1 MRRKYDYRASCLKR
15 IDLDEEKVDV
25 DYSGHRPQSGD
36 VVAVKITSV
45 NDTYRELDLKGGEL
59 VELQEGDIV
68 LGTFGNRAGV
78 KGYIGEVPEGIEE
91 GDEVNFIGSGGLFGD
106 YTSSAKELEDPCT
119 AEFLGYVRNGEEIL
133 NMKDHGIETT
143 DEIEVDANLVA
154 VVASRMDAGKTTLA
168 TKLIEN
174 LSEEYRIGS
183 LKFTGSARE
192 RDRLSMYDAGS
203 EISLDF
209 VDAGLPSTVE
219 DPEEVISSAKG
230 LVNEAWE
237 QEEDLD
243 FVIVEFGAGLISNY
257 RVQEV
262 LRELDIKESVFS
274 VCVAS
279 LDVMGAYGLKEVL
292 EDIDYEITFSS
303 GPITDTTAGKDTIE
317 DYVGVPTCNAFREGE
332 MEEAAELVAESF
344 ENLD

>member
-1 MRRKYDYRASCLKR
+1 MHREYDYKASCLKR
-15 IDLDEEKVDV
+15 IDLDEEEIEVE
-25 DYSGHRPQSGD
+25 YSGHRPQTGD
-36 VVAVKITSV
+36 VIAVRITSV
-45 NDTYRELDLKGGEL
+45 NETYRELDLEGGEL

-78 KGYIGEVPEGIEE
+78 KGYIGEVPEDIKE
-91 GDEVNFIGSGGLFGD
+91 GDRVSFLGSGGIFGD
-106 YTSSAKELEDPCT
+106 YTSSAKELEEPCT

-133 NMKDHGIETT
+133 NMKDHGVETAE
-143 DEIEVDANLVA
+143 EIEVDASMVA

-168 TKLIEN
+168 SELIER
-174 LSEEYRIGS
+174 LSEEYSVGS

-230 LVNEAWE
+230 LVNEAWR
-237 QEEDLD
+237 QEDLD
-243 FVIVEFGAGLISNY
+243 FVVVEFGAGLISNY

-262 LRELDIKESVFS
+262 LRDLDIKDTVFS
-274 VCVAS
+274 VCAVS
-279 LDVMGAYGLKEVL
+279 LDVMGAYGLKEAL
-292 EDIDYEITFSS
+292 DDIDYSITFCS
-303 GPITDTTAGKDTIE
+303 GPITDTTAGKQTIE
-317 DYVGVPTCNAFREGE
+317 DYVGVPTCNAFKEGE
-332 MEEAAELVAESF
+332 MDEAVELVSEEFES
-344 ENLD
+344 LD

>member
-15 IDLDEEKVDV
+15 IDLDEQKVDV
-25 DYSGHRPQSGD
+25 EYSGHRPQSGD
-36 VVAVKITSV
+36 VIAVKITSV
-45 NDTYRELDLKGGEL
+45 NETYRELDLEGGEL
-59 VELQEGDIV
+59 EELEEGDIV

-78 KGYIGEVPEGIEE
+78 KGYIGEVPEKIEE
-91 GDEVNFIGSGGLFGD
+91 GDKVSFLGSGGIFGD

-119 AEFLGYVRNGEEIL
+119 AEFLGYVRSGEEIL
-133 NMKDHGIETT
+133 NMKDHGIETA
-143 DEIEVDANLVA
+143 DEIEVDARIVA

-174 LSEEYRIGS
+174 LSEDYSVGS

-203 EISLDF
+203 KISLDF

-230 LVNEAWE
+230 LVNEAWR
-237 QEEDLD
+237 QEDLD
-243 FVIVEFGAGLISNY
+243 FVVVEFGAGLISNY

-262 LRELDIKESVFS
+262 LRDLDVKDSVFS
-274 VCVAS
+274 VCAVS
-279 LDVMGAYGLKEVL
+279 LDVMGAYGLKEAL
-292 EDIDYEITFSS
+292 EGIDYDITFCS
-303 GPITDTTAGKDTIE
+303 GPITDTTAGKNTIE

-332 MEEAAELVAESF
+332 MEEAVELVSEEFES
-344 ENLD
+344 LD